1 MLKYT
6 AKRIL
11 HLIPV
16 LLVISMVLFGILK
29 AMPGDPVLA
38 MMPQNPSAYKSP
50 QAKQKIYNE
59 IKRRKIGRA
68 HV

>member
-38 MMPQNPSAYKSP
+38 MMPAKS
-50 QAKQKIYNE
+50 
-59 IKRRKIGRA
+59 
-68 HV
+68 VCL